1 MRTGSARCRIK
12 ERMKNIRDL
21 PQQNTV
27 VVKSL
32 CRTDQNRMEKVILA
46 GLDTGGSTGFEH
58 SMEELEEL
66 AKAAD
71 MEVAGVVRQKMPAVN
86 KAFYIGTGKV
96 EQVRQLAQESGAGL
110 VVFDNALSPMQLR
123 NLQKELGTA
132 VMDRTTLILEIF
144 SKRARTRE
152 AKLQVEVASLQ
163 YMLPRLVGLHD
174 ALSRQGGASGS
185 LSNKGAGEKKLELDR
200 RHIEAR
206 LATLRRELARVEKD
220 RETQR
225 KQRLKSP
232 VPLVSLV
239 GYTNAGKSTVMN
251 ALIDRY
257 TCGEEKKVLEKD
269 MLFATLETTVRKMEG
284 EGGKSFLLSDTVGFI
299 DELPHNLV
307 KAFRSTLEE
316 VRNAD
321 LLLHVVDYS
330 DPHYR
335 EHMQVTVKTL
345 EELGAGQIPVV
356 RIFNKLDLKEQAD
369 KAEDV
374 KEADRAAEVKGEAD
388 RAKVD
393 KEARMPCPRV
403 EADNIFMAAGKGI
416 GIEELVVMIEN
427 NLFGKRKEYEL
438 MIPYDAG
445 GIFSRLSEQT
455 SIAAYEY
462 REEGIY
468 VRALFGE
475 ELAGRY
481 RDYLLK

>member
-1 MRTGSARCRIK
+1 M
-12 ERMKNIRDL
+12 ER
-21 PQQNTV
+21 
-27 VVKSL
+27 
-32 CRTDQNRMEKVILA
+32 VILA
-46 GLDTGGSTGFEH
+46 GLDLDDGRNFAC

-71 MEVAGVVRQKMPAVN
+71 MEVVGAMSQRASAVN

-96 EQVRQLAQESGAGL
+96 EQVRQLAAESGADL
-110 VVFDNALSPMQLR
+110 VIFDNALSPMQLR
-123 NLQKELGTA
+123 NLQKELELA

-152 AKLQVEVASLQ
+152 AKLQVETASLQ

-185 LSNKGAGEKKLELDR
+185 MSSKGAGEKKLELDR

-206 LATLRRELARVEKD
+206 LAALRRELARVEKD

-225 KQRLKSP
+225 KQRLKSA
-232 VPLVSLV
+232 VPSVSLV

-321 LLLHVVDYS
+321 LLLHVIDYS
-330 DPHYR
+330 DESYR
-335 EHMQVTVKTL
+335 EHMKVTEKTL
-345 EELGAGQIPVV
+345 EELGAGKIPVICV
-356 RIFNKLDLKEQAD
+356 FNKLDLKAGE
-369 KAEDV
+369 EDY
-374 KEADRAAEVKGEAD
+374 
-388 RAKVD
+388 
-393 KEARMPCPRV
+393 PRI
-403 EADNIFMAAGKGI
+403 AGNNIFMAAGKGL
-416 GIEELVVMIEN
+416 GIEELVSLIEK

-438 MIPYDAG
+438 MIPYTAG
-445 GIFSRLSEQT
+445 GVFSDLSGKAY
-455 SIAAYEY
+455 IKAYEY
-462 REEGIY
+462 REAGIY
-468 VRALFGE
+468 VRAALDE
-475 ELAGRY
+475 EMAGRY
-481 RDYLLK
+481 KKYVQNEP

>member
-1 MRTGSARCRIK
+1 
-12 ERMKNIRDL
+12 
-21 PQQNTV
+21 
-27 VVKSL
+27 
-32 CRTDQNRMEKVILA
+32 MEKVILA
-46 GLDTGGSTGFEH
+46 GLDLGGATDFEH

-71 MEVAGVVRQKMPAVN
+71 MEVVGIVTQKMPTVN

-96 EQVRQLAQESGAGL
+96 EQVRQLAKESGAGL

-123 NLQKELGTA
+123 NLQKELETA

-144 SKRARTRE
+144 SGRARTRE

-185 LSNKGAGEKKLELDR
+185 MSNKGAGEKKLELDR

-225 KQRLKSP
+225 KQRLKSAI
-232 VPLVSLV
+232 PLVSLV

-251 ALIDRY
+251 ALIERY
-257 TCGEEKKVLEKD
+257 ACGEEKKVLEKD

-299 DELPHNLV
+299 NELPHNLV

-316 VRNAD
+316 VKNAD
-321 LLLHVVDYS
+321 LLLHVIDYS
-330 DPHYR
+330 DDSYR
-335 EHMQVTVKTL
+335 EHMQVTKKTL
-345 EELGAGQIPVV
+345 EELGAGRIPSICV
-356 RIFNKLDLKEQAD
+356 FNKLDLKD
-369 KAEDV
+369 
-374 KEADRAAEVKGEAD
+374 GE
-388 RAKVD
+388 
-393 KEARMPCPRV
+393 EYPRIV
-403 EADNIFMAAGKGI
+403 GNNIFMAAGKSA
-416 GIEELVVMIEN
+416 GIEELVSLIED

-438 MIPYDAG
+438 LIPYTAG
-445 GIFSRLSEQT
+445 GAFSDLSERAF
-455 SIAAYEY
+455 IEAYEY
-462 REEGIY
+462 REEGIF
-468 VRALFGE
+468 VKAALDE

-481 RDYLLK
+481 RDMVIVSEKGKEG

>member
-1 MRTGSARCRIK
+1 M
-12 ERMKNIRDL
+12 ER
-21 PQQNTV
+21 
-27 VVKSL
+27 
-32 CRTDQNRMEKVILA
+32 VILA
-46 GLDTGGSTGFEH
+46 GLDLDDGRDFAC

-71 MEVAGVVRQKMPAVN
+71 MEVVGVMSQRASAVN

-96 EQVRQLAQESGAGL
+96 EQVRQLAAESGAGL
-110 VVFDNALSPMQLR
+110 VIFDNALSPMQLR
-123 NLQKELGTA
+123 NLQKELELA

-152 AKLQVEVASLQ
+152 AKLQVETASLQ

-185 LSNKGAGEKKLELDR
+185 MSSKGAGEKKLELDR

-206 LATLRRELARVEKD
+206 LAALRRELARVEKD

-225 KQRLKSP
+225 KQRLKSAI
-232 VPLVSLV
+232 PLVSLV

-321 LLLHVVDYS
+321 LLLHVIDYS
-330 DPHYR
+330 DESCR
-335 EHMQVTVKTL
+335 EHMKVTEKTL
-345 EELGAGQIPVV
+345 EELGAGKIPVICV
-356 RIFNKLDLKEQAD
+356 FNKLDLKA
-369 KAEDV
+369 
-374 KEADRAAEVKGEAD
+374 GE
-388 RAKVD
+388 
-393 KEARMPCPRV
+393 EEYPRI
-403 EADNIFMAAGKGI
+403 AGNNIFMAAGKGA
-416 GIEELVVMIEN
+416 GIEELVSLIEK

-438 MIPYDAG
+438 MIPYTAG
-445 GIFSRLSEQT
+445 GVFSDLSGK
-455 SIAAYEY
+455 AYVKAYEY
-462 REEGIY
+462 REAGIY
-468 VRALFGE
+468 VRAALDE
-475 ELAGRY
+475 EMAGRY
-481 RDYLLK
+481 KKYVQNES

>member
-1 MRTGSARCRIK
+1 
-12 ERMKNIRDL
+12 
-21 PQQNTV
+21 
-27 VVKSL
+27 
-32 CRTDQNRMEKVILA
+32 MEKVILA
-46 GLDTGGSTGFEH
+46 GLDLGGDTDFEH

-71 MEVAGVVRQKMPAVN
+71 MEVAGVVTQKMPTVN

-96 EQVRQLAQESGAGL
+96 EQVRQLAKESGAGL

-123 NLQKELGTA
+123 NLQKELETA

-144 SKRARTRE
+144 SGRARTRE

-185 LSNKGAGEKKLELDR
+185 MSNKGAGEKKLELDR

-225 KQRLKSP
+225 KQRLKSAI
-232 VPLVSLV
+232 PLVSLV

-251 ALIDRY
+251 ALIERY
-257 TCGEEKKVLEKD
+257 ACGEEKKVLEKD

-299 DELPHNLV
+299 NELPHNLV

-316 VRNAD
+316 VKNAD
-321 LLLHVVDYS
+321 LLLHVIDYS
-330 DPHYR
+330 DDSYM
-335 EHMQVTVKTL
+335 EHMQVTKKTL
-345 EELGAGQIPVV
+345 EELGAGRIPSICV
-356 RIFNKLDLKEQAD
+356 FNKLDLKD
-369 KAEDV
+369 
-374 KEADRAAEVKGEAD
+374 GE
-388 RAKVD
+388 
-393 KEARMPCPRV
+393 EYPRIV
-403 EADNIFMAAGKGI
+403 GNNIFMAAGKSA
-416 GIEELVVMIEN
+416 GIEELVSLIED

-438 MIPYDAG
+438 LIPYTAG
-445 GIFSRLSEQT
+445 GVFSDLSER
-455 SIAAYEY
+455 AFVEAYEY
-462 REEGIY
+462 REEGIF
-468 VRALFGE
+468 VKAALDE

-481 RDYLLK
+481 KMWLL

>member
-1 MRTGSARCRIK
+1 
-12 ERMKNIRDL
+12 
-21 PQQNTV
+21 
-27 VVKSL
+27 
-32 CRTDQNRMEKVILA
+32 MEKVILA
-46 GLDTGGSTGFEH
+46 GLDLDDGRDFAH

-71 MEVAGVVRQKMPAVN
+71 MEVAAVVSQKMPAVN

-96 EQVRQLAQESGAGL
+96 EQVRQLAAESGAGL
-110 VVFDNALSPMQLR
+110 VIFDNALSPMQLR

-152 AKLQVEVASLQ
+152 AKLQVETASLQ

-174 ALSRQGGASGS
+174 ALGRQGGASGS
-185 LSNKGAGEKKLELDR
+185 MSNKGAGEKKLELDR

-225 KQRLKSP
+225 KQRLKSSL
-232 VPLVSLV
+232 PLVSLV

-251 ALIDRY
+251 ALVDRY
-257 TCGEEKKVLEKD
+257 ACGEEKKVLEKD

-316 VRNAD
+316 VKNAD
-321 LLLHVVDYS
+321 LLVQVIDYS
-330 DPHYR
+330 DDSYR
-335 EHMQVTVKTL
+335 EHRKVTEKTL
-345 EELGAGQIPVV
+345 EELGARKIPVICV
-356 RIFNKLDLKEQAD
+356 FNKLDLKD
-369 KAEDV
+369 
-374 KEADRAAEVKGEAD
+374 GE
-388 RAKVD
+388 
-393 KEARMPCPRV
+393 EYPRIV
-403 EADNIFMAAGKGI
+403 GNNIFMAAGKRA
-416 GIEELVVMIEN
+416 GIEELISLIEK
-427 NLFGKRKEYEL
+427 NLFGKRKKYEML
-438 MIPYDAG
+438 IPYTAG
-445 GIFSRLSEQT
+445 SAFSDLSGRTLVEE
-455 SIAAYEY
+455 YEY

-468 VRALFGE
+468 VRAALDE
-475 ELAGRY
+475 KLAGRY
-481 RDYLLK
+481 KKFLQNES

>member
-1 MRTGSARCRIK
+1 M
-12 ERMKNIRDL
+12 ER
-21 PQQNTV
+21 
-27 VVKSL
+27 
-32 CRTDQNRMEKVILA
+32 VILA
-46 GLDTGGSTGFEH
+46 GLDLDDGRNFAC

-71 MEVAGVVRQKMPAVN
+71 MEVVGAMSQRASAVN

-96 EQVRQLAQESGAGL
+96 EQVRQLAAESGADL
-110 VVFDNALSPMQLR
+110 VIFDNALSPMQLR
-123 NLQKELGTA
+123 NLQKELELA

-152 AKLQVEVASLQ
+152 AKLQVETASLQ

-185 LSNKGAGEKKLELDR
+185 MSSKGAGEKKLELDR

-206 LATLRRELARVEKD
+206 LAALRRELARVEKD

-225 KQRLKSP
+225 KQRLKSA
-232 VPLVSLV
+232 VPSVSLV

-269 MLFATLETTVRKMEG
+269 MLFATLDTTVRKMEG

-316 VRNAD
+316 VKNAD
-321 LLLHVVDYS
+321 LLLHVIDYS
-330 DPHYR
+330 DESYR
-335 EHMQVTVKTL
+335 EHMKVTEKTL
-345 EELGAGQIPVV
+345 EELGAGKIPVICV
-356 RIFNKLDLKEQAD
+356 FNKLDLKA
-369 KAEDV
+369 
-374 KEADRAAEVKGEAD
+374 GE
-388 RAKVD
+388 
-393 KEARMPCPRV
+393 EEYPRI
-403 EADNIFMAAGKGI
+403 AGNNIFMAAGKGA
-416 GIEELVVMIEN
+416 GIEELVSLIEK

-438 MIPYDAG
+438 MIPYTAG
-445 GIFSRLSEQT
+445 GVFSDLSGK
-455 SIAAYEY
+455 AYVKAYEY
-462 REEGIY
+462 REAGIY
-468 VRALFGE
+468 VRAALDE
-475 ELAGRY
+475 EMAGRY
-481 RDYLLK
+481 KKYVQNES